1 MSIKKTRKVKNKEGT
16 MLDKVGENKEIRA
29 LKKLRD
35 SIDGLITLYEKDKDE
50 TTEEEIGDALGKFM
64 VAVISI
70 EALK

>member
-1 MSIKKTRKVKNKEGT
+1 

-50 TTEEEIGDALGKFM
+50 ITEEEIEDALGKFM
-64 VAVISI
+64 VARISI

>member
-1 MSIKKTRKVKNKEGT
+1 